1 MRSAAALLAALMV
14 TSPTM
19 AAEEA
24 AVVAVR
30 DLRAERWRTT
40 AVINVGSAAIQ
51 HTGDDTRLGSFRT
64 LVAKRIGALPNITP
78 ISVVSLK
85 TADVRLS
92 LPDVRVDQN
101 AVEVTGQLVPNGA
114 LLAAPIAALISMFSK
129 NKTASA
135 VFCVSI
141 DGKDYLGNDARL
153 FRIGAEAELMDAVEV
168 ALQRLSKAVAS
179 GTATDSV
186 ACEPGWEGGQ
196 PRRD

>member
-1 MRSAAALLAALMV
+1 MRSAAAVLAALMV
-14 TSPTM
+14 TAPTM

-51 HTGDDTRLGSFRT
+51 HTGDDTRLGQ
-64 LVAKRIGALPNITP
+64 AI
-78 ISVVSLK
+78 
-85 TADVRLS
+85 
-92 LPDVRVDQN
+92 
-101 AVEVTGQLVPNGA
+101 
-114 LLAAPIAALISMFSK
+114 
-129 NKTASA
+129 
-135 VFCVSI
+135 
-141 DGKDYLGNDARL
+141 
-153 FRIGAEAELMDAVEV
+153 
-168 ALQRLSKAVAS
+168 AS